1 MAGETEGYPGQLEN
15 LEPAEILKALR
26 ALRDQ
31 LTEVAG
37 QLEEKLE
44 LERRMEES
52 PLAVLGVAAGAGFLL
67 GGGLWPV
74 LRPFAKAL
82 LRGATSPPNLM
93 ALAAALGAM
102 KAAQPREG
110 EEPPTPP
117 MAPH

>member
-1 MAGETEGYPGQLEN
+1 MASGTEGFSGQLES
-15 LEPAEILKALR
+15 LEPAEILKAVQ

-31 LTEVAG
+31 LVEAAA

-44 LERRMEES
+44 LERRMRET
-52 PLAVLGVAAGAGFLL
+52 PFAVLGVAAGAGFLL

-82 LRGATSPPNLM
+82 VRGATSPANLM
-93 ALAAALGAM
+93 AIAAALGAM
-102 KAAQPREG
+102 KAAQAREQ

-117 MAPH
+117 VVPH